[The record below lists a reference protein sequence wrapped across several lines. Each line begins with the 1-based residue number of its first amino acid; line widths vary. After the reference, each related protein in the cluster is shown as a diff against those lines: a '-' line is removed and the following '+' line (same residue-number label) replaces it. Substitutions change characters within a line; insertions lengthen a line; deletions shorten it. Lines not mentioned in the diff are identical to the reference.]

1 MNDRYST
8 IKLRGV
14 AASAGL
20 ACGISFIHYEKLA
33 RVRQERIQSSQ
44 VRSEIKRLNKAI
56 SKTAGELEVLRN
68 EARSS
73 VGVELSKIFD
83 AELMILE
90 DTDFMTKVKQAVVAK
105 LQNVE
110 YLFQKE
116 VNKTVRSLSRSKDE
130 YMREMISD
138 INAVTARLL
147 HNLSGFEDIS
157 LRRTRTPII
166 AFAPFFSPGEIIGMR
181 KANVA
186 AFVAE
191 TGGPT
196 SHMVLFAKA
205 LGLPAVVG
213 VNGCLTRVRSSLQ
226 VLVDGNKGEVT
237 ISPPTEDW
245 RTFKKKVDS
254 QKRRERRHFAS
265 IGDIPSETIDGH
277 KVEVQANLE
286 VPTEYDKKLAGENVG
301 VGLYRTEFLYLNSGS
316 FPDEEVQYAVYSKIA
331 RQFSSQSVT
340 LRTFDL
346 GGDKFTKHFKNEG
359 EANPALG
366 WRAIRFSLDVPKI
379 FRAQLRAM
387 LRASVHGNIRIMLPM
402 ISCLDQ
408 IVRAKRTLSGVKR
421 DLMRREVPFDQN
433 IKLGIMIEIPSAAI
447 MAHRLALEVDFFS
460 IGTNDL
466 TQYALAVDRSNA
478 KVAKWYRELHP
489 AVLRLI
495 AQTVEAGH
503 EHNIPVS
510 LCGELA
516 GNPIA
521 TKTLIGFGIDSLS
534 MSPNSIHSVKALLPQ
549 IRFEESRQFS
559 RQVLTM
565 SSVAEIEGFLSEDY
579 EKIR

>member
-1 MNDRYST
+1 MDNRFST

-20 ACGISFIHYEKLA
+20 ACGISFIHYEKLT

-44 VRSEIKRLNKAI
+44 VRAEIRRLNRALA
-56 SKTAGELEVLRN
+56 KTTSELEVLRN

-73 VGVELSKIFD
+73 VGTELSKIFD

-90 DTDFMTKVKQAVVAK
+90 DADFMTKVKQAVVAK

-110 YLFQKE
+110 YLFQQE

-138 INAVTARLL
+138 INSVSARLL
-147 HNLSGFEDIS
+147 HNLSGFEDIK

-166 AFAPFFSPGEIIGMR
+166 AFAPFFSPGEIISMR

-213 VNGCLTRVRSSLQ
+213 VKGCLDRVRSSQQ

-245 RTFKKKVDS
+245 KAFKKKVDS
-254 QKRRERRHFAS
+254 LKRRERRHFAS
-265 IGDIPSETIDGH
+265 IGDIPSATIDGH
-277 KVEVQANLE
+277 RVEIQANLE
-286 VPTEYDKKLAGENVG
+286 VPTEYDEKLAGENVG

-316 FPDEEVQYAVYSKIA
+316 FPDEEAQYAVYSKIA
-331 RQFSSQSVT
+331 EQFRSQTVT

-346 GGDKFTKHFKNEG
+346 GGDKFTEHFRNEG

-402 ISCLDQ
+402 ISSLEQ
-408 IVRAKRTLSGVKR
+408 VVRAKRALSGVKR
-421 DLMRREVPFDQN
+421 DLTRRGVPFDQSTQ
-433 IKLGIMIEIPSAAI
+433 LGIMIEIPSAAI
-447 MAHRLALEVDFFS
+447 MAYRLALEVDFFS

-466 TQYALAVDRSNA
+466 TQYALAVDRGNA

-495 AQTVEAGH
+495 AMAVDAGH
-503 EHNIPVS
+503 EHHLPVS

-521 TKTLIGFGIDSLS
+521 TKMLVGFGIDSLS

-549 IRFEESRQFS
+549 MSFEESRQFS
-559 RQVLTM
+559 RRVLTM
-565 SSVAEIEGFLSEDY
+565 SSVAEIESFLGEDY

>member
-1 MNDRYST
+1 M
-8 IKLRGV
+8 KLRGV

-20 ACGISFIHYEKLA
+20 ACGISFIHYEKLT
-33 RVRQERIQSSQ
+33 RVSQDRIQSSQ

-90 DTDFMTKVKQAVVAK
+90 DADFMTKVKQAVVAK

-138 INAVTARLL
+138 INSVSARLL
-147 HNLSGFEDIS
+147 HNLSGFEDIK

-166 AFAPFFSPGEIIGMR
+166 AFAPFFSPGEIISMR

-213 VNGCLTRVRSSLQ
+213 VKGCLTRVRSSQQ

-237 ISPPTEDW
+237 ISPPAEDW
-245 RTFKKKVDS
+245 KTFKKKVDS

-265 IGDIPSETIDGH
+265 IGEIPSETNDGH
-277 KVEVQANLE
+277 RVEIQANLE
-286 VPTEYDKKLAGENVG
+286 VPTEYDEKLAGENVG

-331 RQFSSQSVT
+331 EQFRSQSVT

-346 GGDKFTKHFKNEG
+346 GGDKFTEHFRNEG

-379 FRAQLRAM
+379 FRSQLRAM

-402 ISCLDQ
+402 ISSLEQ

-421 DLMRREVPFDQN
+421 DLTRRGVPFDQGTQ
-433 IKLGIMIEIPSAAI
+433 LGIMIEIPSAAI

-466 TQYALAVDRSNA
+466 TQYALAVDRGNA

-495 AQTVEAGH
+495 AMTADAGH
-503 EHNIPVS
+503 EHNLPVS

-521 TKTLIGFGIDSLS
+521 TKMLIGFGIDSLS

-549 IRFEESRQFS
+549 ISFEESRKFS

-565 SSVAEIEGFLSEDY
+565 SSVAETESFLSEDY

>member
-1 MNDRYST
+1 VEAQSGT
-8 IKLRGV
+8 IILRGI

-20 ACGISFIHYEKLA
+20 ACGISFIRYEKLGHI
-33 RVRQERIQSSQ
+33 RPERIQSSQ

-56 SKTAGELEVLRN
+56 SKTRRELELFRT
-68 EARSS
+68 EAKSS
-73 VGVELSKIFD
+73 VGAELSKIFD
-83 AELMILE
+83 AQLMILG

-116 VNKTVRSLSRSKDE
+116 VNKTIRALEKSKNE
-130 YMREMISD
+130 YMRQMASD
-138 INAVTARLL
+138 IDSVSVRLL
-147 HNLSGFEDIS
+147 HNLSGFEETR

-196 SHMVLFAKA
+196 SHMALFAKA
-205 LGLPAVVG
+205 LSLPAVVG
-213 VNGCLTRVRSSLQ
+213 VKGCMNRVRASRQ
-226 VLVDGNKGEVT
+226 VLLDGNSGEVV
-237 ISPPTEDW
+237 ISPPPEDW
-245 RTFKKKVDS
+245 KAFKKQVDS
-254 QKRRERRHFAS
+254 LKRRERQHFAA
-265 IGDIPSETIDGH
+265 IRDIPSETIDGH
-277 KVEVQANLE
+277 EVEVQANLE
-286 VPTEYDKKLAGENVG
+286 VPTEYDKKLAGENIG

-316 FPDEEVQYAVYSKIA
+316 FPDEEEQYAVYSEIA
-331 RQFSSQSVT
+331 SQFRSQSVT

-346 GGDKFTKHFKNEG
+346 GGDKFTEHFKNAG

-366 WRAIRFSLDVPKI
+366 WRAIRFSLDVPRI
-379 FRAQLRAM
+379 FRAQLRAI
-387 LRASVHGNIRIMLPM
+387 LRATVHGNIKIMLPL
-402 ISCLDQ
+402 ISSLEQ
-408 IVRAKRTLSGVKR
+408 IVRAKRSLSGVKR
-421 DLMRREVPFDQN
+421 DLTRRGIPYNADTQ
-433 IKLGIMIEIPSAAI
+433 LGIMIETPSAAV

-466 TQYALAVDRSNA
+466 TQYILAVDRGNA

-495 AQTVEAGH
+495 ALAVEAGH
-503 EHNIPVS
+503 EHHIPVS

-516 GNPIA
+516 GNPVA
-521 TKTLIGFGIDSLS
+521 TKLLVGFGIDSLS
-534 MSPNSIHSVKALLPQ
+534 MSPNSIHSVKALIPHISYQEAREFAKRAL
-549 IRFEESRQFS
+549 S
-559 RQVLTM
+559 M
-565 SSVAEIEGFLSEDY
+565 SSVAEIESFLIEDY
-579 EKIR
+579 EKI

>member
-1 MNDRYST
+1 MDDRFST

-20 ACGISFIHYEKLA
+20 ACGISFIHYEKLT

-73 VGVELSKIFD
+73 VGTELSKIFD

-90 DTDFMTKVKQAVVAK
+90 DADFMTKVKQAIVAK

-147 HNLSGFEDIS
+147 HNLSGFEDIK

-166 AFAPFFSPGEIIGMR
+166 AFAPFFSPGEIISMR

-213 VNGCLTRVRSSLQ
+213 VKGCLTRVRSSQQ

-245 RTFKKKVDS
+245 RAFKKKVDS
-254 QKRRERRHFAS
+254 LKRRERRHFAS

-277 KVEVQANLE
+277 RVEIQANLE
-286 VPTEYDKKLAGENVG
+286 VPTEYDEKLAGENVG

-316 FPDEEVQYAVYSKIA
+316 FPDEEAQYAVYSKIA
-331 RQFSSQSVT
+331 EQFRSQSVT

-346 GGDKFTKHFKNEG
+346 GGDKFTEHFRNEG

-402 ISCLDQ
+402 ISSLEQ

-421 DLMRREVPFDQN
+421 DLTRRGVPFDQSTQ
-433 IKLGIMIEIPSAAI
+433 LGIMIEIPSAAI
-447 MAHRLALEVDFFS
+447 MAYRLALEVDFFS

-466 TQYALAVDRSNA
+466 TQYALAVDRGNA

-495 AQTVEAGH
+495 AMAVDAGH
-503 EHNIPVS
+503 EHNLPVS

-521 TKTLIGFGIDSLS
+521 TKMLVGFGIDSLS

-549 IRFEESRQFS
+549 MSFEESRQFS
-559 RQVLTM
+559 RRVLAM
-565 SSVAEIEGFLSEDY
+565 SSVSEIESFLSEDY